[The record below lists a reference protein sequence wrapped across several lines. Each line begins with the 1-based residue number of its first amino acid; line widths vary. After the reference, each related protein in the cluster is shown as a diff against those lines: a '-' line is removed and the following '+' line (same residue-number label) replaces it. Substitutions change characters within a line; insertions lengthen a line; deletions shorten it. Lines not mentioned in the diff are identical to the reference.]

1 MIFCSLALLS
11 FVLVLV
17 PDVKNRVSAWMRE
30 SMAVC
35 SILSGAQIGVN
46 VASGWFNF
54 TDQADLVRF
63 SVNELSAAPGI
74 NRRWSWIDVK
84 LQSSNLDKAL
94 KKFTRQSV
102 LPNGD
107 KTYWSTCHS
116 ISTHDWSYLYDVTQ
130 SGKNIFTWKT
140 TGKWVQK
147 QVSMQTLFPFL
158 LTSHSLYQ
166 HLALM
171 NAVHHCLSTVSAG

>member
-1 MIFCSLALLS
+1 MIFCSLVLLS

-35 SILSGAQIGVN
+35 SILSGAQTGVN

-74 NRRWSWIDVK
+74 NRRRSWIDVK

-102 LPNGD
+102 LPLGV
-107 KTYWSTCHS
+107 KTCLLLKYMPYFYNWLKLLIKCYTVRQKYFH
-116 ISTHDWSYLYDVTQ
+116 L
-130 SGKNIFTWKT
+130 KNNRKMSS
-140 TGKWVQK
+140 KASQHADP
-147 QVSMQTLFPFL
+147 VSL
-158 LTSHSLYQ
+158 LTYL
-166 HLALM
+166 
-171 NAVHHCLSTVSAG
+171 T

>member
-1 MIFCSLALLS
+1 MIFCSLVLLS

-17 PDVKNRVSAWMRE
+17 PDVKYRVSAWMRE

-102 LPNGD
+102 LPNGV
-107 KTYWSTCHS
+107 KTYLLLKYMPYFYNWLKLLIKCYTVRQKYFH
-116 ISTHDWSYLYDVTQ
+116 L
-130 SGKNIFTWKT
+130 KNNRKMSS
-140 TGKWVQK
+140 KASQHADP
-147 QVSMQTLFPFL
+147 VSL
-158 LTSHSLYQ
+158 LTYF
-166 HLALM
+166 
-171 NAVHHCLSTVSAG
+171 T

>member
-1 MIFCSLALLS
+1 MIFCSLVLLS

-35 SILSGAQIGVN
+35 SILSGAQTGVN

-54 TDQADLVRF
+54 TDQADFVRF
-63 SVNELSAAPGI
+63 SVKELSAAPGI

-84 LQSSNLDKAL
+84 LQSSNLDNAL

-107 KTYWSTCHS
+107 KTSFIEVHAIVFLHMIEVTHTMLHS
-116 ISTHDWSYLYDVTQ
+116 QAKIFSLEKQHENEFKSKSACRPCFPSYLLHIVQ
-130 SGKNIFTWKT
+130 INIW
-140 TGKWVQK
+140 
-147 QVSMQTLFPFL
+147 
-158 LTSHSLYQ
+158 H
-166 HLALM
+166 
-171 NAVHHCLSTVSAG
+171 